1 MPKNEFHHCH
11 FGLPIVLWKKIEE
24 VADRRKQTTTKVIQT
39 IFKVG
44 LLALDTEDTVGEEP
58 LFKIKTF
65 P

>member
-1 MPKNEFHHCH
+1 MPKDELHHCH
-11 FGLPIVLWKKIEE
+11 FGLPIVLWKKIEA